1 MGAEISA
8 LAVFCGSKSGLN
20 EDYAKAAAK
29 TGGLLAENNIRLV
42 YGGGSIGLMGIVVE
56 SALRRGGKVTGV
68 IPKFLLE
75 YEVGNPKIE
84 ELIIVDSM
92 HERKRTMFDRSDG
105 FIVLPG
111 GLGTLDEAIEVVTW
125 KQLRQHR
132 KPIVFLSVNGYWE
145 EFRAL
150 VAKTVGHDFAHEKI
164 GELFTVVTEVEEV
177 LPAIHAAPEPDEIT
191 PTSHL

>member
-125 KQLRQHR
+125 NSCDNIES
-132 KPIVFLSVNGYWE
+132 P
-145 EFRAL
+145 
-150 VAKTVGHDFAHEKI
+150 
-164 GELFTVVTEVEEV
+164 LF
-177 LPAIHAAPEPDEIT
+177 
-191 PTSHL
+191 S